1 MKHKLQ
7 SLIKHIPHKSGLFA
21 LRMAVAMAFSI
32 ASISAWA
39 DCNADGSIGI
49 YLNVNGGKTW
59 YTVYEHRYT
68 DATFASCADQYFNNS
83 STPDINDVDLGTVT
97 SLYLDGIGAVGWMN
111 DGANNWVA
119 AQVGY
124 KINSG
129 SYSYKQIANYTD
141 ASKGKT
147 DELCR
152 KDNAYGMAG
161 YTGWGTTVNLLTG
174 LAPGEHSVTF
184 KGYSAVLWKN
194 GDSNGRCRDYERSEV
209 TADFTVPGWTT
220 GSGTY
225 SSFATIGLGST
236 DTKDITLGTHYG
248 STTTATASLTSG
260 HTSDFEVVSVS
271 ASTIRVK
278 FKPTA
283 GGSRSA
289 VITITD
295 AYSKTRTLT
304 VSGTAIA
311 PTILI
316 AKNESVDGS
325 SVTLN
330 GYVKYNGCKTITD
343 YGFVYSASNS
353 TPTLS
358 DTKVQVGTD
367 ALTDGT
373 AYSETFTEG
382 VNNTYYYRPYMVAGG
397 TAYYSTEVRTF
408 RVNLTC
414 DVTAVTAFIDGG
426 STASVAFDDDLD
438 VSDAAALTSTTNAD
452 AYLWSCTSANSDH
465 ATIVSATS
473 RETTVTVDAEG
484 TYTFQLGAKC
494 TGDADYTDSGEL
506 TMYVCVPATS
516 QTLLLDGYT
525 ANVLCEGETAVASCI
540 SETGY
545 TYTLYGP
552 NEVAYGAL
560 TGNGSTLQWRNV
572 AGEGTFSVKAAPSEF
587 PNCFVNVGT
596 ATQTYNVPFMK
607 IDVNPGLSVI
617 SYKAVTL
624 SKNSDSD
631 TDGDFIWEITS
642 GSETSYLLHPTKE
655 LIYDGRAREDVEFK
669 GGAGDSAVSYTV
681 TATGTKI
688 VTIGATSDT
697 KSCDATESVTIS
709 VSPATAGSCD

>member
-1 MKHKLQ
+1 MKHTLQ
-7 SLIKHIPHKSGLFA
+7 SLITMHRMYAGRMVVMLLSVLTLICVNSEVA
-21 LRMAVAMAFSI
+21 L
-32 ASISAWA
+32 A
-39 DCNADGSIGI
+39 DTVADGSIGV

-59 YTVYEHRYT
+59 YTVYKHKYDNVCSADGYDFN
-68 DATFASCADQYFNNS
+68 DATLVNS
-83 STPDINDVDLGTVT
+83 LALGTVT
-97 SLYLDGIGAVGWMN
+97 TLQLAGIGVIGYV
-111 DGANNWVA
+111 DGCEECWIA

-124 KINSG
+124 KINTG
-129 SYSYKQIANYTD
+129 SYQYAKIANYGD
-141 ASKGKT
+141 KAKGRC
-147 DELCR
+147 DERCHSSGSHTGSVI
-152 KDNAYGMAG
+152 YG
-161 YTGWGTTVNLLTG
+161 YNGWSTNLLSG
-174 LAPGEHSVTF
+174 LSAGNHTLKF
-184 KGYSAVLWKN
+184 TGYSICYKTNEEWGAN
-194 GDSNGRCRDYERSEV
+194 TRSEV
-209 TADFTVPGWTT
+209 SATFTVPGWTT
-220 GSGTY
+220 GSGSY

-304 VSGTAIA
+304 VTGTAIA

-316 AKNESVDGS
+316 AKNESIDGS

-367 ALTDGT
+367 ALTDGSV
-373 AYSETFTEG
+373 YSETFTEG
-382 VNNTYYYRPYMVAGG
+382 VNGTYYYRPYMVASG
-397 TAYYSTEVRTF
+397 TTYYSTEVRTF
-408 RVNLTC
+408 TIDIPCEVTT
-414 DVTAVTAFIDGG
+414 VTASIDGG
-426 STASVAFDDDLD
+426 NTASVAYNGS
-438 VSDAAALTSTTNAD
+438 VSDAAALASTTNAD
-452 AYLWSCTSANSDH
+452 VYLWECTSKPTSST
-465 ATIVSATS
+465 ATIASASS
-473 RETTVTVDAEG
+473 RETTVTVNTEG
-484 TYTFQLGAKC
+484 TYTFRLGAKC
-494 TGDADYTDSGEL
+494 TGDGSYTYSGTL

-516 QTLLLDGYT
+516 QTVLLDGYT
-525 ANVLCEGETAVASCI
+525 ANVLCEGETSVASCI
-540 SETGY
+540 SQTGY

-552 NEVAYGAL
+552 SGVDYGAL

-572 AGEGTFSVKAAPSEF
+572 AGEGTFSVKAAPSGS
-587 PNCFVNVGT
+587 PNCFVTIGT
-596 ATQTYNVPFMK
+596 ATQTYNTPFMK
-607 IDVNPGLSVI
+607 IDVDPGLSVMA
-617 SYKAVTL
+617 YKAVTL

-631 TDGDFIWEITS
+631 TDGDFTWEITD
-642 GSETSYLLHPTKE
+642 GAATSYLLHPTKK

-669 GGAGDSAVSYTV
+669 GGVVSNSVTSYTV
-681 TATGTKI
+681 TATGSKT

-709 VSPATAGSCD
+709 VSPATAGSCN

>member
-7 SLIKHIPHKSGLFA
+7 SLFKHIPHKEGLVT
-21 LRMAVAMAFSI
+21 LRMMVAVAFCIVST
-32 ASISAWA
+32 SVWA
-39 DCNADGSIGI
+39 DCNADGPIGI

-59 YTVYEHRYT
+59 YTVHGNRYT
-68 DATFASCADQYFNNS
+68 DSDFASCADNYFNNS
-83 STPDINDVDLGTVT
+83 STISGVSLGTVT
-97 SLYLDGIGAVGWMN
+97 SLYLDGIGGIGYLN
-111 DGANNWVA
+111 EGANNWVA
-119 AQVGY
+119 AQVRY
-124 KINSG
+124 KINNG
-129 SYSYKQIANYTD
+129 TEYFKQIANYSD
-141 ASKGKT
+141 ESKGKA

-152 KDNAYGMAG
+152 KNNTYGMAA
-161 YTGWGTTVNLLTG
+161 YTGWGTSVNLLYG
-174 LAPGEHSVTF
+174 LSPGNHTAKF
-184 KGYSAVLWKN
+184 KGYAAVLWKDGGN
-194 GDSNGRCRDYERSEV
+194 HGRCSDTNYDEV
-209 TADFTVPGWTT
+209 SATFTVPGWTT

-353 TPTLS
+353 TPTLT
-358 DTKVQVGTD
+358 DTKVQAGTD
-367 ALTDGT
+367 ALTDGSV
-373 AYSETFTEG
+373 YSETFTEG
-382 VNNTYYYRPYMVAGG
+382 VNGTYYYRPYMVASG
-397 TAYYSTEVRTF
+397 TTYYSTEVRTF
-408 RVNLTC
+408 PINIPC
-414 DVTAVTAFIDGG
+414 DVTTVTASIDGG
-426 STASVAFDDDLD
+426 NTASVAYNGSI
-438 VSDAAALTSTTNAD
+438 SDAAALTSTTNAD
-452 AYLWSCTSANSDH
+452 VYLWECTSKPTSST
-465 ATIVSATS
+465 ATIASASS
-473 RETTVTVDAEG
+473 RETTVTVNAEG
-484 TYTFQLGAKC
+484 TYTFRLGAKC
-494 TGDADYTDSGEL
+494 TGDGSYTYSGTL

-516 QTLLLDGYT
+516 QTVLLDGYT
-525 ANVLCEGETAVASCI
+525 ANVLCEGETSVASCI
-540 SETGY
+540 SQTGY

-552 NEVAYGAL
+552 SGVDYGAL

-572 AGEGTFSVKAAPSEF
+572 AGEGTFSVKAAPSGS
-587 PNCFVNVGT
+587 PNCFVTIGT
-596 ATQTYNVPFMK
+596 ATQTYNTPFMK
-607 IDVNPGLSVI
+607 IDVDPGLSVMA
-617 SYKAVTL
+617 YKAVTL

-631 TDGDFIWEITS
+631 TDGDFTWEITD
-642 GSETSYLLHPTKE
+642 GAATSYLLHPTKK

-669 GGAGDSAVSYTV
+669 GGVVSNSVTSYTV
-681 TATGTKI
+681 TATGSKT

-709 VSPATAGSCD
+709 VSPATAGSCN